1 MENNANTIET
11 ILYPLSSGTENPTML
26 RIEIEYIPLEN
37 LKSAWHYTLIDQSQ
51 ESTGYSL
58 SAAETPP
65 ITSKT
70 ADGHTWLKTFAFLFS
85 SDGTTGQ
92 FTEVRHTFTE
102 LPADPVQLLLLGEKD
117 KSDAQNTSVVDIWLK
132 FIKGLKKEVL
142 PKQEISTALVEALRE
157 SGNLN

>member
-26 RIEIEYIPLEN
+26 RIEIEYIPLEH
-37 LKSAWHYTLIDQSQ
+37 LKSAWHYTLIDQSP

-58 SAAETPP
+58 SAAEAPP

-92 FTEVRHTFTE
+92 LTEVRHTFTE
-102 LPADPVQLLLLGEKD
+102 LPTDPVQLLLHGEKD
-117 KSDAQNTSVVDIWLK
+117 ESDPQNTSVVDIWLK
-132 FIKGLKKEVL
+132 FVKGLKKEVL
-142 PKQEISTALVEALRE
+142 PKQEITTALVQALRE